1 MKIFRIVI
9 DITMYI
15 LFVLLMGHHI
25 IGGLSHEILGI
36 ILFALFITHNVL
48 NYKFYKS
55 IFKGKYTSKR
65 IFTTIID
72 ILFLLIMLGM
82 IISAIMISKEIFAFF
97 NIERN
102 TIANLMHMFNQSWGF
117 IIMSI
122 HVGMHVIPII
132 SKIKEKNKI
141 VFFVLFVISTLYGA
155 YCFYKMNF
163 ISDMFLLNHFKMYS
177 FEEHPAIFYLH
188 TLFSS
193 VLMVNIVYILSNVKR
208 RKN

>member
-1 MKIFRIVI
+1 MKKFRILI

-25 IGGLSHEILGI
+25 IDGLPHEVLGT
-36 ILFALFITHNVL
+36 ILFILFITHNIL

-55 IFKGKYTSKR
+55 IFKGKYTPKR

-72 ILFLLIMLGM
+72 ILFVLIMLGM
-82 IISAIMISKEIFAFF
+82 IISVVMISKEVFAFL

-102 TIANLMHMFNQSWGF
+102 TIGKLMHMFNQSWGF

-132 SKIKEKNKI
+132 SKIKEKN
-141 VFFVLFVISTLYGA
+141 
-155 YCFYKMNF
+155 
-163 ISDMFLLNHFKMYS
+163 
-177 FEEHPAIFYLH
+177 
-188 TLFSS
+188 
-193 VLMVNIVYILSNVKR
+193 
-208 RKN
+208 